1 MNFPLPNPPAR
12 VTLIAGSAVLAV
24 TLCYFGIR
32 GALAAH
38 AFGADTREG
47 YQRTVQLEPTDP
59 RNWYFLGRA
68 YLYDFE
74 PADPAMAVQSLRKSV
89 ELDPYS
95 SEAWLELAAAYESQS
110 DSANAR
116 QAYLSALR
124 VYPLSA
130 DANWSYGN
138 FLLREGE
145 QEQGFTFMRK
155 AVEVEPRRAAE
166 AFSRALRVQPDANLL
181 LEKLLPASPAAYLP
195 VLRLL
200 SDSGDL
206 ENAQRVWGRLVELRQ
221 KVPMREISNFFE
233 AMLYQGRVAD
243 VNRLWPKAAGIMQNA
258 PPPDPAGSLVW
269 DGGFESGYLGWGFAW
284 LPRPTSPDIQ
294 MSLDRSEKHSG
305 EQSLRILFNGRLNID
320 FEDCCHIVAT
330 EAGRRYVLSGW
341 IKTQSLTSSEGVR
354 LQIFARSPTKNDWAR
369 TEEVHGTQEW
379 KHIQMEWTAPAGTE
393 FATICARRLMS
404 DKPESN
410 IQGAAWIDDVSLVPV
425 EEAEAKP

>member
-1 MNFPLPNPPAR
+1 
-12 VTLIAGSAVLAV
+12 
-24 TLCYFGIR
+24 
-32 GALAAH
+32 
-38 AFGADTREG
+38 
-47 YQRTVQLEPTDP
+47 
-59 RNWYFLGRA
+59 
-68 YLYDFE
+68 
-74 PADPAMAVQSLRKSV
+74 
-89 ELDPYS
+89 
-95 SEAWLELAAAYESQS
+95 
-110 DSANAR
+110 
-116 QAYLSALR
+116 
-124 VYPLSA
+124 
-130 DANWSYGN
+130 
-138 FLLREGE
+138 
-145 QEQGFTFMRK
+145 
-155 AVEVEPRRAAE
+155 
-166 AFSRALRVQPDANLL
+166 L

-243 VNRLWPKAAGIMQNA
+243 ANRLWPKAAGIMQNA

-330 EAGRRYVLSGW
+330 EAGKRYVLSGW

-410 IQGAAWIDDVSLVPV
+410 IQGAAWIDDVALVPV